1 MKLCTGY
8 KLDGTLAAETLNGEG
23 PTVDTENMKATDFD
37 RQFSARQV
45 IDDYE
50 DNDMPLGWFLP
61 NDGYGAGY
69 GQNGY
74 YKTGGVNSDG
84 ASSADRLNA
93 VRANVDNLK
102 KFTEYANSK
111 GVSTGLWTQS
121 NLEPDSNPET
131 PWHLLRDFD
140 AEVVHGLDLC
150 GKGCG
155 DFSVDAV
162 ILPAHQGL
170 AGEFQENSVVLWRH
184 KNKV

>member
-1 MKLCTGY
+1 METKGSKSSSEKGDVKYESGMSTGY

-23 PTVDTENMKATDFD
+23 PSVDTENMKATDFD

-84 ASSADRLNA
+84 TSSADRLNA

-121 NLEPDSNPET
+121 NLEPDSNSET

-140 AEVVHGLDLC
+140 AEVKTGGISTLKTDVAWVGSRLL
-150 GKGCG
+150 
-155 DFSVDAV
+155 
-162 ILPAHQGL
+162 
-170 AGEFQENSVVLWRH
+170 LWS
-184 KNKV
+184 

>member
-1 MKLCTGY
+1 
-8 KLDGTLAAETLNGEG
+8 
-23 PTVDTENMKATDFD
+23 MKATDFD

-84 ASSADRLNA
+84 TSSADRLNA

-121 NLEPDSNPET
+121 NLEPTATLRPRGICFATST
-131 PWHLLRDFD
+131 PRSRREASLPLRPTLP
-140 AEVVHGLDLC
+140 GLDL
-150 GKGCG
+150 
-155 DFSVDAV
+155 ATP
-162 ILPAHQGL
+162 L
-170 AGEFQENSVVLWRH
+170 VLMASRQLMTR
-184 KNKV
+184 

>member
-1 MKLCTGY
+1 MTTRTTTCRSAGSCRT
-8 KLDGTLAAETLNGEG
+8 
-23 PTVDTENMKATDFD
+23 TVTA
-37 RQFSARQV
+37 
-45 IDDYE
+45 
-50 DNDMPLGWFLP
+50 P
-61 NDGYGAGY
+61 GY

-131 PWHLLRDFD
+131 PWHLLR
-140 AEVVHGLDLC
+140 
-150 GKGCG
+150 
-155 DFSVDAV
+155 
-162 ILPAHQGL
+162 
-170 AGEFQENSVVLWRH
+170 
-184 KNKV
+184 